1 MTFWTICPIL
11 SFEVIKMTDYKKLYL
26 TMFRASEKAIELL
39 IEAQRK
45 CEEEVRCGA
54 GGRLLKKDSVP
65 RSEQIDITFHIER
78 V

>member
-11 SFEVIKMTDYKKLYL
+11 SFEVIKMTDYK

-45 CEEEVRCGA
+45 CEEEV
-54 GGRLLKKDSVP
+54 L
-65 RSEQIDITFHIER
+65 RSGEDENSETETI
-78 V
+78 

>member
-11 SFEVIKMTDYKKLYL
+11 SFEVIRMTDYQKLYL

-45 CEEEVRCGA
+45 CEEEV
-54 GGRLLKKDSVP
+54 L
-65 RSEQIDITFHIER
+65 RSGEDENSETETI
-78 V
+78 

>member
-1 MTFWTICPIL
+1 LTFWTICPIL

-45 CEEEVRCGA
+45 CEEEV
-54 GGRLLKKDSVP
+54 L
-65 RSEQIDITFHIER
+65 RSGEDENSETETI
-78 V
+78 

>member
-1 MTFWTICPIL
+1 MPFWTICPIL

-45 CEEEVRCGA
+45 CEEEV
-54 GGRLLKKDSVP
+54 L
-65 RSEQIDITFHIER
+65 RSGEDENSETETI
-78 V
+78 

>member
-45 CEEEVRCGA
+45 CEEEV
-54 GGRLLKKDSVP
+54 L
-65 RSEQIDITFHIER
+65 RSGEDENSETETI
-78 V
+78 

>member
-11 SFEVIKMTDYKKLYL
+11 SLEVIKMTDYKKLYL

-45 CEEEVRCGA
+45 CEEEV
-54 GGRLLKKDSVP
+54 L
-65 RSEQIDITFHIER
+65 RSGEDENSETETI
-78 V
+78 

>member
-1 MTFWTICPIL
+1 MAFWTICPIL

-45 CEEEVRCGA
+45 CEEEV
-54 GGRLLKKDSVP
+54 L
-65 RSEQIDITFHIER
+65 RSGEDENSETETI
-78 V
+78 

>member
-11 SFEVIKMTDYKKLYL
+11 SFEVIIMTDYKKLYL

-45 CEEEVRCGA
+45 CEEEV
-54 GGRLLKKDSVP
+54 L
-65 RSEQIDITFHIER
+65 RSGEDENSETETI
-78 V
+78 

>member
-11 SFEVIKMTDYKKLYL
+11 SFEVIRMTDYKKLYL

-45 CEEEVRCGA
+45 CEEEV
-54 GGRLLKKDSVP
+54 L
-65 RSEQIDITFHIER
+65 RSGEDENSETETI
-78 V
+78 

>member
-45 CEEEVRCGA
+45 CEEEV
-54 GGRLLKKDSVP
+54 L
-65 RSEQIDITFHIER
+65 RSGEDENSETEPI
-78 V
+78 